1 MRLSRAEYL
10 RRYGPTTGDRVRL
23 GDTDLWVR
31 VEADHVGA
39 GDEPIWGYAK
49 NLRSRQAQFD
59 RASTES
65 ELDMVIAGA
74 LVIDPLLGVVKAD
87 IGIKDGRIVGVGRA
101 GNPEIADGVE
111 LVIGPNTW
119 PVNAYGLIATAG
131 AIDSHV
137 HLITPKLVPVALA
150 GGVTTLITAG
160 FEEPPYVME
169 RTLLAFEDLPV
180 NLGLQASARTDLAW
194 PVERVLEAGACG
206 LKIHEDWGAYPEIV
220 DAVLGLAE
228 AHDVQVCLH
237 TDGLNESCELEDTVA
252 ATRGRTIHA
261 YHVEGVG
268 GGHVPD
274 LIGLVREPNVICS
287 STTPTVPYGRATAAE
302 HLEMILAVHGG
313 SAEVPEDVEAARER
327 IHPATMA
334 AEGPLHELG
343 AIQIVNSDSQG
354 MGRIGETVRRT
365 FQLAH
370 AMKRWRASEAGR
382 SWPEAPPVRRWTRP
396 GGPEGGRE
404 GAAERGAEDGPGND
418 NERVLRYLAKVT
430 VEPAIVHGIAG
441 EVGSLAPGRVA
452 DIVLWRPAWFGV
464 RPELVLKA
472 GAFAWGALGEGN
484 ATIEGA
490 QPVRQGAHWAGTGR
504 AGASVGL
511 TFVSRAALEAG
522 VRERLGSRRRF
533 VAVAGTRGLTREH
546 LVAGRASPPIEVS
559 LEDGTVRLDGRV
571 LAAEPLAEVPLSR
584 RYLLA

>member
-1 MRLSRAEYL
+1 MRAVVKLPRAEYV
-10 RRYGPTTGDRVRL
+10 RRYGPTTGDLVRL

-39 GDEPIWGYAK
+39 GDESIWGYAK

-59 RASTES
+59 RAIAES

-74 LVIDPLLGVVKAD
+74 LVIDPLLGVVKAN

-101 GNPEIADGVE
+101 GNPEITDGIE

-137 HLITPKLVPVALA
+137 HLITPRLVPVALA

-169 RTLLAFEDLPV
+169 RTYLAFEDLPV
-180 NLGLQASARTDLAW
+180 NLGLQASARTDLPW

-206 LKIHEDWGAYPEIV
+206 LKVHEDWGAYPEIV
-220 DAVLGLAE
+220 DAVLELAE

-252 ATRGRTIHA
+252 AIRGRTIHA

-313 SAEVPEDVEAARER
+313 SADVPEDLEAARER

-370 AMKRWRASEAGR
+370 AMKRWRASEAG
-382 SWPEAPPVRRWTRP
+382 SDWPEAPTVRRWTPAP
-396 GGPEGGRE
+396 GGGT
-404 GAAERGAEDGPGND
+404 EDD

-430 VEPAIVHGIAG
+430 VDPAIVHGIAG
-441 EVGSLAPGRVA
+441 EVGSLAPGRLA
-452 DIVLWRPAWFGV
+452 DIVLWRPEWFGV

-490 QPVRQGAHWAGTGR
+490 QPLRQGAHWGGTGR
-504 AGASVGL
+504 AGASLGL

-522 VRERLGSRRRF
+522 IRERLGSRRRF
-533 VAVAGTRGLTREH
+533 VAVSGTRGPMREH

-559 LEDGTVRLDGRV
+559 PEDGTVSLAGRI
-571 LAAEPLAEVPLSR
+571 LAAEPVDEVPLSR

>member
-1 MRLSRAEYL
+1 VRLSRAEYL
-10 RRYGPTTGDRVRL
+10 ARYGPTAGDRVRL

-39 GDEPIWGYAK
+39 GDEPMWGYAK
-49 NLRSRQAQFD
+49 NFRSRQAQFD
-59 RASTES
+59 RATSES
-65 ELDMVIAGA
+65 ELDMVIAGV
-74 LVIDPLLGVVKAD
+74 LVIDPLLGVAKTN

-101 GNPEIADGVE
+101 GSPQIADDVE

-119 PVNAYGLIATAG
+119 PVNGYGLVATAG
-131 AIDSHV
+131 AVDSHV
-137 HLITPKLVPVALA
+137 HLITPALVPLALS

-169 RTLLAFEDLPV
+169 RTYLAFEDLPV
-180 NLGLQASARTDLAW
+180 NLGLQASARTDIGA
-194 PVERVLEAGACG
+194 PVERVIESGACG
-206 LKIHEDWGAYPEIV
+206 LKIHEDWGAYPEVI

-237 TDGLNESCELEDTVA
+237 TDGLNESCELEETVA

-268 GGHVPD
+268 GGHIPD
-274 LIGLVREPNVICS
+274 LIAIVREPNVICS
-287 STTPTVPYGRATAAE
+287 STTPTIPYGRATAAE

-313 SAEVPEDVEAARER
+313 SPLASEDVEAARER

-334 AEGPLHELG
+334 AEGPLHDLG

-354 MGRIGETVRRT
+354 MGRIGETVRRA

-370 AMKRWRASEAGR
+370 VM
-382 SWPEAPPVRRWTRP
+382 RRW
-396 GGPEGGRE
+396 
-404 GAAERGAEDGPGND
+404 AASTADDD

-430 VEPAIVHGIAG
+430 IEPAIAHGVSA
-441 EVGSLAPGRVA
+441 EVGTLAPGRMA
-452 DIVLWRPAWFGV
+452 DVVLWRPGWFGV
-464 RPELVLKA
+464 RPELVLKG
-472 GAFAWGALGEGN
+472 GAFAWGAIGEGN

-490 QPVRQGAHWAGTGR
+490 QPVRHGPHWGATGR
-504 AGASVGL
+504 AGASIST
-511 TFVSRAALEAG
+511 TFVSRAAFEAG
-522 VRERLGSRRRF
+522 IRERLGSQRRF
-533 VAVAGTRGLTREH
+533 VAVEHTRGLTRESF
-546 LVAGRASPPIEVS
+546 VANRAAPPIEVDHA
-559 LEDGTVRLDGRV
+559 DGTVTLEGRV
-571 LAAEPLAEVPLSR
+571 LAADPVDEVPLSR

>member
-1 MRLSRAEYL
+1 VKLARAEYV

-39 GDEPIWGYAK
+39 GDEPMWGYAK
-49 NLRSRQAQFD
+49 NLRSRQTQFD
-59 RASTES
+59 HATSES
-65 ELDMVIAGA
+65 ELDMVLAGV
-74 LVIDPLLGVVKAD
+74 LVIDPLLGIVKTNL
-87 IGIKDGRIVGVGRA
+87 GIKDGRIVGVGRA
-101 GNPEIADGVE
+101 GSPETAIGVE

-119 PVNAYGLIATAG
+119 PVNGYGLIATAG

-137 HLITPKLVPVALA
+137 HLITPRLVPVALA

-169 RTLLAFEDLPV
+169 RTYHAFEDLPV
-180 NLGLQASARTDLAW
+180 NLGLQASARTDLGA
-194 PVERVLEAGACG
+194 PVERVLDAGACG

-220 DAVLGLAE
+220 DSVLGLAE

-237 TDGLNESCELEDTVA
+237 TDGLNESCELEDTIA
-252 ATRGRTIHA
+252 AIDGRTIHA

-274 LIGLVREPNVICS
+274 LLGIVREPNVFCS
-287 STTPTVPYGRATAAE
+287 STTPTVPYGLATTAE

-313 SAEVPEDVEAARER
+313 SAAVPEDVEAALER

-334 AEGPLHELG
+334 AEGPLHDMG

-370 AMKRWRASEAGR
+370 AMKAWRATEDGTG
-382 SWPEAPPVRRWTRP
+382 WPDAPAVRRWTSA
-396 GGPEGGRE
+396 PEPT
-404 GAAERGAEDGPGND
+404 DDDPDD

-430 VEPAIVHGIAG
+430 VEPAIVHGIAA
-441 EVGSLAPGRVA
+441 EVGSLAPGRMADVA
-452 DIVLWRPAWFGV
+452 LWHTERFGV
-464 RPELVLKA
+464 HPELVLKA
-472 GAFAWGALGEGN
+472 GAFAWGALGQGN
-484 ATIEGA
+484 ATIEGVE
-490 QPVRQGAHWAGTGR
+490 PVTMGPHWSGTGR
-504 AGASVGL
+504 AAASVSS
-511 TFVSRAALEAG
+511 TFVSRVALEG
-522 VRERLGSRRRF
+522 GIRERLGSRRRF
-533 VAVAGTRGLTREH
+533 VAVRGTRGITRDA
-546 LVAGRASPPIEVS
+546 LVANRAAPAIRVDAR
-559 LEDGTVRLDGRV
+559 DGTVTLDGRV
-571 LAAEPLAEVPLSR
+571 LAAEPVAEVPLSR

>member
-1 MRLSRAEYL
+1 MRLPRPEYL

-23 GDTDLWVR
+23 ADTDLWVR

-49 NLRSRQAQFD
+49 NLRSRQTQYD
-59 RASTES
+59 RAPAEL
-65 ELDMVIAGA
+65 ELDMVIAGV
-74 LVIDPLLGVVKAD
+74 LVIDPLLGVVKTN
-87 IGIKDGRIVGVGRA
+87 IGIKEGRIVGIGRA
-101 GNPEIADGVE
+101 GNPETADDVE

-119 PVNAYGLIATAG
+119 PVNGYGLIATAG

-137 HLITPKLVPVALA
+137 HLITPRLVPVALS

-169 RTLLAFEDLPV
+169 RTYLAFEDQPV
-180 NLGLQASARTDLAW
+180 NLGLQASARTELPW

-220 DAVLGLAE
+220 DAVLELAD

-252 ATRGRTIHA
+252 AIGGRTIHA

-313 SAEVPEDVEAARER
+313 SADVPEDVEAARER

-370 AMKRWRASEAGR
+370 AMKRWRASEAGEG
-382 SWPEAPPVRRWTRP
+382 WPAAPLVRRFVP
-396 GGPEGGRE
+396 ADEAG
-404 GAAERGAEDGPGND
+404 DDD

-430 VEPAIVHGIAG
+430 VDPAIVHGIAG
-441 EVGSLAPGRVA
+441 EVGSLAPGRLA
-452 DIVLWRPAWFGV
+452 DVVLWRPERFGV

-490 QPVRQGAHWAGTGR
+490 QPVRQGPHWAATGR

-522 VRERLGSRRRF
+522 IRERLGSRRRF
-533 VAVAGTRGLTREH
+533 VAVAGTRGLTREA
-546 LVAGRASPPIEVS
+546 LVAGRAWLPVEVDPG
-559 LEDGTVRLDGRV
+559 DGTVTLGGRT
-571 LAAEPLAEVPLSR
+571 LAAEPVRSVPLSR